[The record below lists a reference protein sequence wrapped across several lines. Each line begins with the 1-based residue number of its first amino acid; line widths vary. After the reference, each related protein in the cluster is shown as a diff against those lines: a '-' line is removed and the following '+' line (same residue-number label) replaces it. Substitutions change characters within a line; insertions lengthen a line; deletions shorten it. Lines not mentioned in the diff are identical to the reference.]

1 MKRTANKFDL
11 GSSIQYLSYYL
22 PQLAMDNN
30 LLAEQFVGK
39 KAKELFD
46 ISGVKT
52 RHVAAKG
59 VLGSDLAIS
68 ALELLQKEHPNF
80 SLKEIDFLIV
90 STLVLDYNS
99 PTTASVLHHKLG
111 LSSACGT
118 IDLPQGCSGFLYSLS
133 VAEAMITAGNARNVL
148 ILLGEVPTKAIH
160 SEDIVLRSIF
170 GDAGAA
176 IVVSENPTKSIG
188 KFTFATFGD
197 GFDFL
202 KVERGGGRNP
212 IDEAWI
218 KKYSDQENQLSFGR
232 IEMNGL
238 EVLRFALKEIP
249 GFLEQTLVKNG
260 LTISEIDFFIF
271 HQASAMILKSLQ
283 RKCNIPEHKFISNF
297 EDVGNTVSCSIPIAL
312 KKAADLGNFK
322 KGNKI
327 VLIGFGIGFSCIGT
341 VIEW

>member
-1 MKRTANKFDL
+1 LKLFAKIRKI
-11 GSSIQYLSYYL
+11 SHYL
-22 PQLAMDNN
+22 PGPPVSIESNSNN
-30 LLAEQFVGK
+30 CYHASQDE
-39 KAKELFD
+39 
-46 ISGVKT
+46 I
-52 RHVAAKG
+52 
-59 VLGSDLAIS
+59 GSDLAFK
-68 ALELLQKEHPNF
+68 AV
-80 SLKEIDFLIV
+80 LKLFNEYPEIDKREIDFLIV

-111 LSSACGT
+111 LSSTCGT

-133 VAEAMITAGNARNVL
+133 VADAMISAGNARNVL
-148 ILLGEVPTKAIH
+148 ILLGEVPSKAIH

-176 IVVSENPTKSIG
+176 IVVSENNTKAIG
-188 KFTFATFGD
+188 KFTFATFGN

-218 KKYSDQENQLSFGR
+218 NKYSDQVNQLSFGR

-249 GFLEQTLVKNG
+249 GFLEETLVKNG

-271 HQASAMILKSLQ
+271 HQASEMILKSLQ

-297 EDVGNTVSCSIPIAL
+297 EEVGNTVSCSIPIAL
-312 KKAADLGNFK
+312 ETAAALGNFK
-322 KGNKI
+322 KGDKI
-327 VLIGFGIGFSCIGT
+327 VLLGFGIGFSCIGT

>member
-1 MKRTANKFDL
+1 MKLFAKIRKI
-11 GSSIQYLSYYL
+11 SHYL
-22 PQLAMDNN
+22 PGPPVSIESNSNN
-30 LLAEQFVGK
+30 CYHASQDE
-39 KAKELFD
+39 
-46 ISGVKT
+46 I
-52 RHVAAKG
+52 
-59 VLGSDLAIS
+59 GSDLAFK
-68 ALELLQKEHPNF
+68 AV
-80 SLKEIDFLIV
+80 LKLFNEYPEIDKREIDFLIV

-111 LSSACGT
+111 LSSTCGT

-133 VAEAMITAGNARNVL
+133 VADAMISSGNARNVL
-148 ILLGEVPTKAIH
+148 ILLGEVPSKAIH

-176 IVVSENPTKSIG
+176 IVVSENNTKAIG
-188 KFTFATFGD
+188 KFTFATFGN

-202 KVERGGGRNP
+202 KVERGGGRHP

-218 KKYSDQENQLSFGR
+218 NKYSDQVNQLSFGR

-249 GFLEQTLVKNG
+249 GFLEETLVKNG

-271 HQASAMILKSLQ
+271 HQASEMILKSLQ

-297 EDVGNTVSCSIPIAL
+297 EEVGNTVSCSIPIAL
-312 KKAADLGNFK
+312 ETAAALGTFK
-322 KGNKI
+322 KGDKI
-327 VLIGFGIGFSCIGT
+327 VLLGFGIGFSCIGT

>member
-1 MKRTANKFDL
+1 MFAKIRK
-11 GSSIQYLSYYL
+11 ISYYL
-22 PQLAMDNN
+22 PGPPLSIESDNN
-30 LLAEQFVGK
+30 NRYYASQDE
-39 KAKELFD
+39 
-46 ISGVKT
+46 I
-52 RHVAAKG
+52 
-59 VLGSDLAIS
+59 GSDLAFK
-68 ALELLQKEHPNF
+68 AT
-80 SLKEIDFLIV
+80 LKLFNDYPEIDKREIDFLIV

-111 LSSACGT
+111 LSSTCGT

-133 VAEAMITAGNARNVL
+133 VAEAMISAGNARNVL

-176 IVVSENPTKSIG
+176 IVVSENNTKAIG
-188 KFTFATFGD
+188 KFTFATFGN

-218 KKYSDQENQLSFGR
+218 NKYSDQVNQLSFGR

-238 EVLRFALKEIP
+238 EVLRFVLKEIP

-271 HQASAMILKSLQ
+271 HQASALILKSLQ

-297 EDVGNTVSCSIPIAL
+297 EEVGNTVSCSIPIAL
-312 KKAADLGNFK
+312 ETAAAQGTFK
-322 KGNKI
+322 TGDKI
-327 VLIGFGIGFSCIGT
+327 VLLGFGIGFSCIGT

>member
-1 MKRTANKFDL
+1 MKLFAKIRK
-11 GSSIQYLSYYL
+11 ISYYL
-22 PQLAMDNN
+22 PGPPLSIDSNSNN
-30 LLAEQFVGK
+30 RYHASQDE
-39 KAKELFD
+39 
-46 ISGVKT
+46 I
-52 RHVAAKG
+52 
-59 VLGSDLAIS
+59 GSDLAFK
-68 ALELLQKEHPNF
+68 AT
-80 SLKEIDFLIV
+80 LKLFNEYPEIDKREIDFLIV

-111 LSSACGT
+111 LSSTCGT

-133 VAEAMITAGNARNVL
+133 VAEAMISAGNARNVL

-176 IVVSENPTKSIG
+176 IVVSENNTKAIG
-188 KFTFATFGD
+188 KFTFATFGN

-218 KKYSDQENQLSFGR
+218 NKYSDQVNQLSFGR

-238 EVLRFALKEIP
+238 EVLRFVLKEIP

-271 HQASAMILKSLQ
+271 HQASALILKSLQ

-297 EDVGNTVSCSIPIAL
+297 EEVGNTVSCSIPIAL
-312 KKAADLGNFK
+312 ETAAALGTFK
-322 KGNKI
+322 KGDKI
-327 VLIGFGIGFSCIGT
+327 VLLGFGIGFSCIGT

>member
-1 MKRTANKFDL
+1 MFAKIRKI
-11 GSSIQYLSYYL
+11 SHYL
-22 PQLAMDNN
+22 PGPPLSIESDNN
-30 LLAEQFVGK
+30 NRYYASQDE
-39 KAKELFD
+39 
-46 ISGVKT
+46 I
-52 RHVAAKG
+52 
-59 VLGSDLAIS
+59 GSDLAFK
-68 ALELLQKEHPNF
+68 AT
-80 SLKEIDFLIV
+80 LKLFNDYPEIDKREIDFLIV

-111 LSSACGT
+111 LSSTCGT

-133 VAEAMITAGNARNVL
+133 VAEAMISAGNARNVL

-176 IVVSENPTKSIG
+176 IVVSENNTKAIG
-188 KFTFATFGD
+188 KFTFATFGN

-218 KKYSDQENQLSFGR
+218 NKYSDQVNQLSFGR

-271 HQASAMILKSLQ
+271 HQASEMILKSLQ

-297 EDVGNTVSCSIPIAL
+297 EEVGNTVSCSIPIAL
-312 KKAADLGNFK
+312 ETAAALGTFK
-322 KGNKI
+322 KGDKI
-327 VLIGFGIGFSCIGT
+327 VLLGFGIGFSCIGT

>member
-1 MKRTANKFDL
+1 MFAKIRKI
-11 GSSIQYLSYYL
+11 SHYL
-22 PQLAMDNN
+22 PGLPVSIESNSNKCYHASQD
-30 LLAEQFVGK
+30 E
-39 KAKELFD
+39 
-46 ISGVKT
+46 I
-52 RHVAAKG
+52 
-59 VLGSDLAIS
+59 GSDLAFK
-68 ALELLQKEHPNF
+68 AV
-80 SLKEIDFLIV
+80 LKLFNEYPEIDKREIDFLIV

-111 LSSACGT
+111 LSSTCGT

-133 VAEAMITAGNARNVL
+133 VADAMISAGNARNVL
-148 ILLGEVPTKAIH
+148 ILLGEVPSKAIH

-176 IVVSENPTKSIG
+176 IVVSENNTKAIG
-188 KFTFATFGD
+188 KFTFATFGN

-202 KVERGGGRNP
+202 KVERGGGRHP

-218 KKYSDQENQLSFGR
+218 NKYSDQVNQLSFGR

-271 HQASAMILKSLQ
+271 HQASEMILKSLQ

-297 EDVGNTVSCSIPIAL
+297 EEVGNTVSCSIPIAL
-312 KKAADLGNFK
+312 ETAAALGNFK
-322 KGNKI
+322 KGDKI
-327 VLIGFGIGFSCIGT
+327 VLLGFGIGFSCIGT

>member
-1 MKRTANKFDL
+1 MFAKIRKI
-11 GSSIQYLSYYL
+11 SHYL
-22 PQLAMDNN
+22 PGPPLSIESDNN
-30 LLAEQFVGK
+30 NRYYASQDE
-39 KAKELFD
+39 
-46 ISGVKT
+46 I
-52 RHVAAKG
+52 
-59 VLGSDLAIS
+59 GSDLAFK
-68 ALELLQKEHPNF
+68 AV
-80 SLKEIDFLIV
+80 LKLFNEYPEIDKRDIDFLIV

-111 LSSACGT
+111 LSSTCGT

-133 VAEAMITAGNARNVL
+133 VAEAMISTGNARNVL

-176 IVVSENPTKSIG
+176 IVVSENNTKAIG
-188 KFTFATFGD
+188 KFTFATFGN

-218 KKYSDQENQLSFGR
+218 NKYSDQVNQLSFGR

-271 HQASAMILKSLQ
+271 HQASALILKSLQ

-297 EDVGNTVSCSIPIAL
+297 EEVGNTVSCSIPIAL
-312 KKAADLGNFK
+312 ETAAALGTFE
-322 KGNKI
+322 KGDKI
-327 VLIGFGIGFSCIGT
+327 VLLGFGIGFSCIGT

>member
-1 MKRTANKFDL
+1 MKLLAKIRK
-11 GSSIQYLSYYL
+11 ISYYL
-22 PQLAMDNN
+22 PGPPISIDGNSNN
-30 LLAEQFVGK
+30 RYHASQE
-39 KAKELFD
+39 E
-46 ISGVKT
+46 I
-52 RHVAAKG
+52 
-59 VLGSDLAIS
+59 GSDLAYK
-68 ALELLQKEHPNF
+68 AV
-80 SLKEIDFLIV
+80 LKLFNEFTEIDKCEIDFLIV
-90 STLVLDYNS
+90 STLVLDYYS

-111 LSSACGT
+111 LSSTCGA

-133 VAEAMITAGNARNVL
+133 VAEAMISAGNARNVL

-176 IVVSENPTKSIG
+176 IVVSENNTKAIG
-188 KFTFATFGD
+188 KFTFATFGN

-212 IDEAWI
+212 IDEAWLN
-218 KKYSDQENQLSFGR
+218 KYSDQVNQLSFGR

-238 EVLRFALKEIP
+238 EVLRFVLKEIP

-271 HQASAMILKSLQ
+271 HQASALILKSLQ

-297 EDVGNTVSCSIPIAL
+297 EEVGNTVSCSIPIAL
-312 KKAADLGNFK
+312 ETAAAQGTFK
-322 KGNKI
+322 TGDKI
-327 VLIGFGIGFSCIGT
+327 VLLGFGIGFSCIGT

>member
-1 MKRTANKFDL
+1 LFAKIRK
-11 GSSIQYLSYYL
+11 ISYYL
-22 PQLAMDNN
+22 PGPPVSIESNSNN
-30 LLAEQFVGK
+30 CYHASQDE
-39 KAKELFD
+39 
-46 ISGVKT
+46 I
-52 RHVAAKG
+52 
-59 VLGSDLAIS
+59 GSDLAFK
-68 ALELLQKEHPNF
+68 AV
-80 SLKEIDFLIV
+80 LKLFNEYPEIDKREIDFLIV

-111 LSSACGT
+111 LSSTCGT

-133 VAEAMITAGNARNVL
+133 VADAMISAGNARNVL

-176 IVVSENPTKSIG
+176 IVVSENNTKAIG
-188 KFTFATFGD
+188 KFTFATFGN

-202 KVERGGGRNP
+202 KVERGGGRHP

-218 KKYSDQENQLSFGR
+218 NKYSDQVNQLSFGR

-271 HQASAMILKSLQ
+271 HQASEMILKSLQ

-297 EDVGNTVSCSIPIAL
+297 EEVGNTVSCSIPIAL
-312 KKAADLGNFK
+312 ETAAALGTFK
-322 KGNKI
+322 KGDKI
-327 VLIGFGIGFSCIGT
+327 VLLGFGIGFSCIGT

>member
-1 MKRTANKFDL
+1 MKLLAKIRK
-11 GSSIQYLSYYL
+11 ISYYL
-22 PQLAMDNN
+22 PGPPISIDGNSNN
-30 LLAEQFVGK
+30 RYHASQE
-39 KAKELFD
+39 E
-46 ISGVKT
+46 I
-52 RHVAAKG
+52 
-59 VLGSDLAIS
+59 GSDLAYK
-68 ALELLQKEHPNF
+68 AV
-80 SLKEIDFLIV
+80 LKLFNEFTEIDKCEIDFLIV

-111 LSSACGT
+111 LSSTCGA

-133 VAEAMITAGNARNVL
+133 VAEAMISAGNARNVL

-176 IVVSENPTKSIG
+176 IVVSENNTKAIG
-188 KFTFATFGD
+188 KFTFATFGN

-212 IDEAWI
+212 IDEAWLN
-218 KKYSDQENQLSFGR
+218 KYSDQVNQLSFGR

-238 EVLRFALKEIP
+238 EVLRFVLKEIP

-271 HQASAMILKSLQ
+271 HQASALILKSLQ

-297 EDVGNTVSCSIPIAL
+297 EEVGNTVSCSIPIAL
-312 KKAADLGNFK
+312 ETAAAQGTFK
-322 KGNKI
+322 KGDKI
-327 VLIGFGIGFSCIGT
+327 VLLGFGIGFSCIGT

>member
-1 MKRTANKFDL
+1 MFAKIRK
-11 GSSIQYLSYYL
+11 ISYYL
-22 PQLAMDNN
+22 PGPPLSIDSNSNN
-30 LLAEQFVGK
+30 RYHASQDE
-39 KAKELFD
+39 
-46 ISGVKT
+46 I
-52 RHVAAKG
+52 
-59 VLGSDLAIS
+59 GSDLAYK
-68 ALELLQKEHPNF
+68 AV
-80 SLKEIDFLIV
+80 LKLFNDYPEIDKREIDFLIV

-111 LSSACGT
+111 LSSTCGT

-133 VAEAMITAGNARNVL
+133 VAEAMISAGNARNVL

-176 IVVSENPTKSIG
+176 IVVSENNTKAIG
-188 KFTFATFGD
+188 KFTFATFGN

-218 KKYSDQENQLSFGR
+218 NKYSDQVNQLSFGR

-238 EVLRFALKEIP
+238 EVLRFVLKEIP

-271 HQASAMILKSLQ
+271 HQASALILKSLQ

-297 EDVGNTVSCSIPIAL
+297 EEVGNTVSCSIPIAL
-312 KKAADLGNFK
+312 ETAAALGNFK
-322 KGNKI
+322 KGDKI
-327 VLIGFGIGFSCIGT
+327 VLLGFGIGFSCIGT

>member
-1 MKRTANKFDL
+1 MFAKIRK
-11 GSSIQYLSYYL
+11 ISYYL
-22 PQLAMDNN
+22 PGPPLSIDSNSNN
-30 LLAEQFVGK
+30 RYHASQDE
-39 KAKELFD
+39 
-46 ISGVKT
+46 I
-52 RHVAAKG
+52 
-59 VLGSDLAIS
+59 GSDLAYK
-68 ALELLQKEHPNF
+68 AV
-80 SLKEIDFLIV
+80 LKLFNDYPEIDKREIDFLIV

-111 LSSACGT
+111 LSSTCGT

-133 VAEAMITAGNARNVL
+133 VAEAMISAGNARNVL

-176 IVVSENPTKSIG
+176 IVVSENNTKAIG
-188 KFTFATFGD
+188 KFTFATFGN

-218 KKYSDQENQLSFGR
+218 NKYSDQVNQLSFGR

-271 HQASAMILKSLQ
+271 HQASALILKSLQ

-297 EDVGNTVSCSIPIAL
+297 EEVGNTVSCSIPIAL
-312 KKAADLGNFK
+312 ETAAALGTFK
-322 KGNKI
+322 KGDKI
-327 VLIGFGIGFSCIGT
+327 VLLGFGIGFSCIGT

>member
-1 MKRTANKFDL
+1 MFAKIRKI
-11 GSSIQYLSYYL
+11 SHYL
-22 PQLAMDNN
+22 PGPPLSIESDNN
-30 LLAEQFVGK
+30 NRYYASQDE
-39 KAKELFD
+39 
-46 ISGVKT
+46 I
-52 RHVAAKG
+52 
-59 VLGSDLAIS
+59 GSDLAFK
-68 ALELLQKEHPNF
+68 AV
-80 SLKEIDFLIV
+80 LKLFNEYPEIDKREIDFLIV

-111 LSSACGT
+111 LSSTCGT

-133 VAEAMITAGNARNVL
+133 VAEAMISAGNARNVL
-148 ILLGEVPTKAIH
+148 ILLGEVPSKAIH

-176 IVVSENPTKSIG
+176 IVVSENNTKAIG
-188 KFTFATFGD
+188 KFTFATFGN

-218 KKYSDQENQLSFGR
+218 NKYSDQVNQLSFGR

-271 HQASAMILKSLQ
+271 HQASALILKSLQ

-297 EDVGNTVSCSIPIAL
+297 EEVGNTVSCSIPIAL
-312 KKAADLGNFK
+312 ETAAALGTFK
-322 KGNKI
+322 KGDKI
-327 VLIGFGIGFSCIGT
+327 VLLGFGIGFSCIGT

>member
-1 MKRTANKFDL
+1 MFAKIRK
-11 GSSIQYLSYYL
+11 ISYYL
-22 PQLAMDNN
+22 PGPPLSIDSDNN
-30 LLAEQFVGK
+30 NRYHASLDE
-39 KAKELFD
+39 
-46 ISGVKT
+46 I
-52 RHVAAKG
+52 
-59 VLGSDLAIS
+59 GSDLAYK
-68 ALELLQKEHPNF
+68 AVLKLFNEF
-80 SLKEIDFLIV
+80 SEIDKCEIDFLIV

-111 LSSACGT
+111 LSSTCGT

-133 VAEAMITAGNARNVL
+133 VAEAMISAGNARNVL

-176 IVVSENPTKSIG
+176 IVVSENNTKAIG
-188 KFTFATFGD
+188 KFTFATFGN

-218 KKYSDQENQLSFGR
+218 NKYSDQVNQLSFGR

-271 HQASAMILKSLQ
+271 HQASALILKSLQ

-297 EDVGNTVSCSIPIAL
+297 EEVGNTVSCSIPIAL
-312 KKAADLGNFK
+312 ETAAAQGTFK
-322 KGNKI
+322 TGDKI
-327 VLIGFGIGFSCIGT
+327 VLLGFGIGFSCIGT

>member
-1 MKRTANKFDL
+1 MFAKIRK
-11 GSSIQYLSYYL
+11 ISYYL
-22 PQLAMDNN
+22 PGPPISIDGNSNN
-30 LLAEQFVGK
+30 RYHASQE
-39 KAKELFD
+39 E
-46 ISGVKT
+46 I
-52 RHVAAKG
+52 
-59 VLGSDLAIS
+59 GSDLAYK
-68 ALELLQKEHPNF
+68 AV
-80 SLKEIDFLIV
+80 LKLFNEFTEIDKCEIDFLIV
-90 STLVLDYNS
+90 STLVLDYYS

-111 LSSACGT
+111 LSSTCGA

-133 VAEAMITAGNARNVL
+133 VAEAMISAGNARNVL

-176 IVVSENPTKSIG
+176 IVVSENNTKAIG
-188 KFTFATFGD
+188 KFTFATFGN

-212 IDEAWI
+212 IDEAWLN
-218 KKYSDQENQLSFGR
+218 KYSDQVNQLSFGR

-238 EVLRFALKEIP
+238 EVLRFVLKEIP

-271 HQASAMILKSLQ
+271 HQASALILKSLQ

-297 EDVGNTVSCSIPIAL
+297 EEVGNTVSCSIPIAL
-312 KKAADLGNFK
+312 ETAAAQGTFK
-322 KGNKI
+322 TGDKI
-327 VLIGFGIGFSCIGT
+327 VLLGFGIGFSCIGT

>member
-1 MKRTANKFDL
+1 MKLFAKIRK
-11 GSSIQYLSYYL
+11 ISYYL
-22 PQLAMDNN
+22 PGPPLSIESDNN
-30 LLAEQFVGK
+30 NRYYASQDE
-39 KAKELFD
+39 
-46 ISGVKT
+46 I
-52 RHVAAKG
+52 
-59 VLGSDLAIS
+59 GSDLAFK
-68 ALELLQKEHPNF
+68 AT
-80 SLKEIDFLIV
+80 LKLFNDYPEIDKREIDFLIV

-111 LSSACGT
+111 LSSTCGT

-133 VAEAMITAGNARNVL
+133 VAEAMISAGNARNVL

-176 IVVSENPTKSIG
+176 IVVSENNTKAIG
-188 KFTFATFGD
+188 KFTFATFGN

-218 KKYSDQENQLSFGR
+218 NKYSDQVNQLSFGR

-271 HQASAMILKSLQ
+271 HQASALILKSLQ

-297 EDVGNTVSCSIPIAL
+297 EEVGNTVSCSIPIAL
-312 KKAADLGNFK
+312 EKAAALGTFK
-322 KGNKI
+322 KGDKI
-327 VLIGFGIGFSCIGT
+327 VLLGFGIGFSCIGT

>member
-1 MKRTANKFDL
+1 MFAKIRKI
-11 GSSIQYLSYYL
+11 SHYL
-22 PQLAMDNN
+22 PGPPLSIESDNN
-30 LLAEQFVGK
+30 NRYYASQDE
-39 KAKELFD
+39 
-46 ISGVKT
+46 I
-52 RHVAAKG
+52 
-59 VLGSDLAIS
+59 GSDLAFK
-68 ALELLQKEHPNF
+68 AV
-80 SLKEIDFLIV
+80 LKLFNEYPEIDKRDIDFLIV

-99 PTTASVLHHKLG
+99 PTTASVLHYKLG
-111 LSSACGT
+111 LSSTCGT

-133 VAEAMITAGNARNVL
+133 VAEAMISTGNARNVL

-176 IVVSENPTKSIG
+176 IVVSENNTKAIG
-188 KFTFATFGD
+188 KFTFATFGN

-212 IDEAWI
+212 IDKAWLN
-218 KKYSDQENQLSFGR
+218 KYSDQVNQLPFGR

-271 HQASAMILKSLQ
+271 HQASALILKSLQ

-297 EDVGNTVSCSIPIAL
+297 EEVGNTVSCSIPIAL
-312 KKAADLGNFK
+312 ETAAALGNFK
-322 KGNKI
+322 KGDKI
-327 VLIGFGIGFSCIGT
+327 VLLGFGIGFSCIGT

>member
-1 MKRTANKFDL
+1 MFAKIRK
-11 GSSIQYLSYYL
+11 ISYYL
-22 PQLAMDNN
+22 PGPPLSIDSNSNN
-30 LLAEQFVGK
+30 RYHASQDE
-39 KAKELFD
+39 
-46 ISGVKT
+46 I
-52 RHVAAKG
+52 
-59 VLGSDLAIS
+59 GSDLAYK
-68 ALELLQKEHPNF
+68 AV
-80 SLKEIDFLIV
+80 LKLFNDYPEIDKREIDFLIV

-111 LSSACGT
+111 LSSTCGT

-133 VAEAMITAGNARNVL
+133 VAEAMISAGNARNVL

-176 IVVSENPTKSIG
+176 IVVSENNTKAIG
-188 KFTFATFGD
+188 KFTFATFGN

-212 IDEAWI
+212 IDEAWLN
-218 KKYSDQENQLSFGR
+218 KYSDQVNQLSFGR

-271 HQASAMILKSLQ
+271 HQASALILKSLQ

-297 EDVGNTVSCSIPIAL
+297 EEVGNTVSCSIPIAL
-312 KKAADLGNFK
+312 ETAAAQGTFK
-322 KGNKI
+322 TGDKI
-327 VLIGFGIGFSCIGT
+327 VLLGFGIGFSCIGT

>member
-1 MKRTANKFDL
+1 MFAKIRKI
-11 GSSIQYLSYYL
+11 SHYL
-22 PQLAMDNN
+22 PGPPLSIESDNN
-30 LLAEQFVGK
+30 NRYYASQDE
-39 KAKELFD
+39 
-46 ISGVKT
+46 I
-52 RHVAAKG
+52 
-59 VLGSDLAIS
+59 GSDLAFK
-68 ALELLQKEHPNF
+68 AV
-80 SLKEIDFLIV
+80 LKLFNEYPEIDKRDIDFLIV

-111 LSSACGT
+111 LSSTCGT

-133 VAEAMITAGNARNVL
+133 VAEAMISVGNARNVL

-176 IVVSENPTKSIG
+176 IVVSENNTKAIG
-188 KFTFATFGD
+188 KFTFATFGN

-218 KKYSDQENQLSFGR
+218 NKYSDQVNQLSFGR

-271 HQASAMILKSLQ
+271 HQASALILKSLQ

-297 EDVGNTVSCSIPIAL
+297 EEVGNTVSCSIPIAL
-312 KKAADLGNFK
+312 ETAAALGTFK
-322 KGNKI
+322 KGDKI
-327 VLIGFGIGFSCIGT
+327 VLLGFGIGFSCIGT

>member
-1 MKRTANKFDL
+1 MFAKIRK
-11 GSSIQYLSYYL
+11 ISYYL
-22 PQLAMDNN
+22 PGPPLSIESDSNN
-30 LLAEQFVGK
+30 RYHASQDE
-39 KAKELFD
+39 
-46 ISGVKT
+46 I
-52 RHVAAKG
+52 
-59 VLGSDLAIS
+59 GSDLAFK
-68 ALELLQKEHPNF
+68 AT
-80 SLKEIDFLIV
+80 LKLFNEYPEIDKREIDFLIV

-111 LSSACGT
+111 LSSTCGT

-133 VAEAMITAGNARNVL
+133 VAEAMISAGNARNVL

-176 IVVSENPTKSIG
+176 IVVSENNTKAIG
-188 KFTFATFGD
+188 KFTFATFGN

-218 KKYSDQENQLSFGR
+218 NKYSDQVNQLSFGR

-271 HQASAMILKSLQ
+271 HQASALILKSLQ

-297 EDVGNTVSCSIPIAL
+297 EEVGNTVSCSIPIAL
-312 KKAADLGNFK
+312 ETAAALGTFE
-322 KGNKI
+322 KGDKI
-327 VLIGFGIGFSCIGT
+327 VLLGFGIGFSCIGT

>member
-1 MKRTANKFDL
+1 MFAKIRK
-11 GSSIQYLSYYL
+11 ISYYL
-22 PQLAMDNN
+22 PGPPLSIDSNSNN
-30 LLAEQFVGK
+30 RYHASQDE
-39 KAKELFD
+39 
-46 ISGVKT
+46 I
-52 RHVAAKG
+52 
-59 VLGSDLAIS
+59 GSDLAFK
-68 ALELLQKEHPNF
+68 AT
-80 SLKEIDFLIV
+80 LKLFNEYPEIDKREIDFLIV

-111 LSSACGT
+111 LSSTCGA

-133 VAEAMITAGNARNVL
+133 VAEAMISAGNARNVL

-176 IVVSENPTKSIG
+176 IVVSENNTKAIG
-188 KFTFATFGD
+188 KFTFATFGN

-212 IDEAWI
+212 IDEAWLN
-218 KKYSDQENQLSFGR
+218 KYSDQVNQLSFGR

-249 GFLEQTLVKNG
+249 GFLEQTLEKNG

-271 HQASAMILKSLQ
+271 HQASALILKSLQ

-297 EDVGNTVSCSIPIAL
+297 EEVGNTVSCSIPIAL
-312 KKAADLGNFK
+312 ETAAAQGTFK
-322 KGNKI
+322 TGDKI
-327 VLIGFGIGFSCIGT
+327 VLLGFGIGFSCIGT

>member
-1 MKRTANKFDL
+1 MKLFAKIRKI
-11 GSSIQYLSYYL
+11 SHYL
-22 PQLAMDNN
+22 PGPPLSIESDNN
-30 LLAEQFVGK
+30 NRYYASQDE
-39 KAKELFD
+39 
-46 ISGVKT
+46 I
-52 RHVAAKG
+52 
-59 VLGSDLAIS
+59 GSDLAFK
-68 ALELLQKEHPNF
+68 AV
-80 SLKEIDFLIV
+80 LKLFNEYPEIDKRDIDFLIV

-111 LSSACGT
+111 LSSTCGT

-133 VAEAMITAGNARNVL
+133 VAEAMISAGNARNVL

-176 IVVSENPTKSIG
+176 IVVSENNTKAIG
-188 KFTFATFGD
+188 KFTFATFGN

-218 KKYSDQENQLSFGR
+218 NKYSDQVNQLSFGR

-271 HQASAMILKSLQ
+271 HQASALILKSLQ

-297 EDVGNTVSCSIPIAL
+297 EEVGNTVSCSIPIAL
-312 KKAADLGNFK
+312 ETAAALGTFE
-322 KGNKI
+322 KGDKI
-327 VLIGFGIGFSCIGT
+327 VLLGFGIGFSCIGT

>member
-1 MKRTANKFDL
+1 MFAKIRK
-11 GSSIQYLSYYL
+11 ISYYL
-22 PQLAMDNN
+22 PGLPLSIENN
-30 LLAEQFVGK
+30 GNNCYHASLDE
-39 KAKELFD
+39 
-46 ISGVKT
+46 I
-52 RHVAAKG
+52 
-59 VLGSDLAIS
+59 GSDLAFK
-68 ALELLQKEHPNF
+68 AT
-80 SLKEIDFLIV
+80 LKLFNEYPEIDKREIDFLIV

-111 LSSACGT
+111 LSSTCGT

-133 VAEAMITAGNARNVL
+133 VAEAMISAGNARNVL

-176 IVVSENPTKSIG
+176 IVVSENNTKAIG
-188 KFTFATFGD
+188 KFAFATFGN

-212 IDEAWI
+212 IDESWI
-218 KKYSDQENQLSFGR
+218 NKYSDQVNQLSFGR

-249 GFLEQTLVKNG
+249 GFLVQTLVKNG

-271 HQASAMILKSLQ
+271 HQASAVILKSLQ

-297 EDVGNTVSCSIPIAL
+297 EEVGNTVSCSIPIAL
-312 KKAADLGNFK
+312 ETAAALGNFK
-322 KGNKI
+322 KGDKI
-327 VLIGFGIGFSCIGT
+327 VLLGFGIGFSCIGT

>member
-1 MKRTANKFDL
+1 LFAKIRK
-11 GSSIQYLSYYL
+11 ISYYL
-22 PQLAMDNN
+22 PGIPVSIESNSNN
-30 LLAEQFVGK
+30 LYHASQDE
-39 KAKELFD
+39 
-46 ISGVKT
+46 I
-52 RHVAAKG
+52 
-59 VLGSDLAIS
+59 GSDLAFKAVLNLFNEYPEID
-68 ALELLQKEHPNF
+68 KR
-80 SLKEIDFLIV
+80 EIDFLIV

-111 LSSACGT
+111 LSSTCGT

-133 VAEAMITAGNARNVL
+133 VAEAMISAGNARNVL
-148 ILLGEVPTKAIH
+148 ILLGEVPSKAIH
-160 SEDIVLRSIF
+160 SEDHVLRSIF

-176 IVVSENPTKSIG
+176 IVVSENHTKAIG
-188 KFTFATFGD
+188 KFTFATFGN

-202 KVERGGGRNP
+202 KVERGGGRHP

-218 KKYSDQENQLSFGR
+218 NKYSDQVNQLSFGR

-297 EDVGNTVSCSIPIAL
+297 EEVGNTVSCSIPIAL
-312 KKAADLGNFK
+312 ETAAALGTFK
-322 KGNKI
+322 KGDKI
-327 VLIGFGIGFSCIGT
+327 VLLGFGIGFSCIGT

>member
-1 MKRTANKFDL
+1 MFAKIRK
-11 GSSIQYLSYYL
+11 ISYYL
-22 PQLAMDNN
+22 PGPPLSIDSNSNN
-30 LLAEQFVGK
+30 RYHASQDE
-39 KAKELFD
+39 
-46 ISGVKT
+46 I
-52 RHVAAKG
+52 
-59 VLGSDLAIS
+59 GSDLAYK
-68 ALELLQKEHPNF
+68 AV
-80 SLKEIDFLIV
+80 LKLFNDYPEIDKREIDFLIV

-111 LSSACGT
+111 LSSTCGT

-133 VAEAMITAGNARNVL
+133 VAEAMISAGNARNVL

-176 IVVSENPTKSIG
+176 IVVSENNTKAIG
-188 KFTFATFGD
+188 KFTFATFGN

-212 IDEAWI
+212 IDEAWLN
-218 KKYSDQENQLSFGR
+218 KYSDQVNQLSFGR

-271 HQASAMILKSLQ
+271 HQASALILKSLQ

-297 EDVGNTVSCSIPIAL
+297 EEVGNTVSCSIPIAL
-312 KKAADLGNFK
+312 ETAAALGTFK
-322 KGNKI
+322 KGDKI
-327 VLIGFGIGFSCIGT
+327 VLLGFGIGFSCIGT

>member
-1 MKRTANKFDL
+1 MLAKIRK
-11 GSSIQYLSYYL
+11 ISYYL
-22 PQLAMDNN
+22 PGPPISIDGNSNN
-30 LLAEQFVGK
+30 RYHASQE
-39 KAKELFD
+39 E
-46 ISGVKT
+46 I
-52 RHVAAKG
+52 
-59 VLGSDLAIS
+59 GSDLAYK
-68 ALELLQKEHPNF
+68 AV
-80 SLKEIDFLIV
+80 LKLFNEFTEIDKCEIDFLIV

-111 LSSACGT
+111 LSSTCGT

-133 VAEAMITAGNARNVL
+133 VAEAMISTGNARNVL

-176 IVVSENPTKSIG
+176 IVVSENNTKAIG
-188 KFTFATFGD
+188 KFTFATFGN

-218 KKYSDQENQLSFGR
+218 NKYSDQVNQLSFGR

-238 EVLRFALKEIP
+238 EVLRFVLKEIP

-271 HQASAMILKSLQ
+271 HQASALILKSLQ

-297 EDVGNTVSCSIPIAL
+297 EEVGNTVSCSIPIAL
-312 KKAADLGNFK
+312 ETAAAQGTFK
-322 KGNKI
+322 TGDKI
-327 VLIGFGIGFSCIGT
+327 VLLGFGIGFSCIGT

>member
-1 MKRTANKFDL
+1 MKLFAKIRK
-11 GSSIQYLSYYL
+11 ISYYL
-22 PQLAMDNN
+22 PGPPLSIDSDNN
-30 LLAEQFVGK
+30 NRYHASLDE
-39 KAKELFD
+39 
-46 ISGVKT
+46 I
-52 RHVAAKG
+52 
-59 VLGSDLAIS
+59 GSDLAYK
-68 ALELLQKEHPNF
+68 AVLKLFNEF
-80 SLKEIDFLIV
+80 SEIDKCEIDFLIV

-111 LSSACGT
+111 LSSTCGT

-133 VAEAMITAGNARNVL
+133 VAEAMISAGNARNVL

-176 IVVSENPTKSIG
+176 IVVSENNTKAIG
-188 KFTFATFGD
+188 KFTFATFGN

-218 KKYSDQENQLSFGR
+218 NKYSDQVNQLSFGR

-271 HQASAMILKSLQ
+271 HQASALILKSLQ

-297 EDVGNTVSCSIPIAL
+297 EEVGNTVSCSIPIAL
-312 KKAADLGNFK
+312 ETAAAQGTFK
-322 KGNKI
+322 TGDKI
-327 VLIGFGIGFSCIGT
+327 VLLGFGIGFSCIGT

>member
-1 MKRTANKFDL
+1 MFAKIRK
-11 GSSIQYLSYYL
+11 ISYYL
-22 PQLAMDNN
+22 PGTPLSIDGTNN
-30 LLAEQFVGK
+30 NRYHASLDE
-39 KAKELFD
+39 
-46 ISGVKT
+46 I
-52 RHVAAKG
+52 
-59 VLGSDLAIS
+59 GSDLAYK
-68 ALELLQKEHPNF
+68 AVLKLFNEF
-80 SLKEIDFLIV
+80 SEIDKCEIDFLIV
-90 STLVLDYNS
+90 STLVLDYYS

-111 LSSACGT
+111 LSSTCGT

-133 VAEAMITAGNARNVL
+133 VAEAMISAGNARNVL

-176 IVVSENPTKSIG
+176 IVVSENNTKAIG
-188 KFTFATFGD
+188 KFTFATFGN

-218 KKYSDQENQLSFGR
+218 NKYSDQVNQLSFGR

-238 EVLRFALKEIP
+238 EVLRFVLKEIP

-271 HQASAMILKSLQ
+271 HQASALILKSLQ

-297 EDVGNTVSCSIPIAL
+297 EEVGNTVSCSIPIAL
-312 KKAADLGNFK
+312 ETAAALGNFK
-322 KGNKI
+322 KGDKI
-327 VLIGFGIGFSCIGT
+327 VLLGFGIGFSCIGT

>member
-1 MKRTANKFDL
+1 MKLFAKIRK
-11 GSSIQYLSYYL
+11 ISYYL
-22 PQLAMDNN
+22 PGPPLSIDSNSNN
-30 LLAEQFVGK
+30 RYHASQDE
-39 KAKELFD
+39 
-46 ISGVKT
+46 I
-52 RHVAAKG
+52 
-59 VLGSDLAIS
+59 GSDLAYK
-68 ALELLQKEHPNF
+68 AV
-80 SLKEIDFLIV
+80 LKLFNDYPEIDKREIDFLIV

-111 LSSACGT
+111 LSSTCGT

-133 VAEAMITAGNARNVL
+133 VAEAMISAGNARNVL

-160 SEDIVLRSIF
+160 SEDTVLRSIF

-176 IVVSENPTKSIG
+176 IVVSENNTKAIG
-188 KFTFATFGD
+188 KFTFATFGN

-218 KKYSDQENQLSFGR
+218 NKYSDQVNQLSFGR

-271 HQASAMILKSLQ
+271 HQASALILKSLQ

-297 EDVGNTVSCSIPIAL
+297 EEVGNTVSCSIPIAL
-312 KKAADLGNFK
+312 ETAAALGNFK
-322 KGNKI
+322 KGDKI
-327 VLIGFGIGFSCIGT
+327 VLLGFGIGFSCIGT

>member
-1 MKRTANKFDL
+1 MFAKIRK
-11 GSSIQYLSYYL
+11 ISYYL
-22 PQLAMDNN
+22 PGPPLSIDGTNN
-30 LLAEQFVGK
+30 NRYHASQDE
-39 KAKELFD
+39 
-46 ISGVKT
+46 I
-52 RHVAAKG
+52 
-59 VLGSDLAIS
+59 GSDLAYK
-68 ALELLQKEHPNF
+68 AV
-80 SLKEIDFLIV
+80 LKLFNEYPEIDKREIDFLIV

-111 LSSACGT
+111 LSSTCGT

-133 VAEAMITAGNARNVL
+133 VAEAMISAGNARNVL

-176 IVVSENPTKSIG
+176 IVVSENNTKAIG
-188 KFTFATFGD
+188 KFTFATFGN

-218 KKYSDQENQLSFGR
+218 NKYSDQVNQLSFGR

-238 EVLRFALKEIP
+238 EVLRFVLKEIP

-271 HQASAMILKSLQ
+271 HQASALILKSLQ

-297 EDVGNTVSCSIPIAL
+297 EEVGNTVSCSIPIAL
-312 KKAADLGNFK
+312 ETAAALGTFK
-322 KGNKI
+322 KGDKI
-327 VLIGFGIGFSCIGT
+327 VLLGFGIGFSCIGT

>member
-1 MKRTANKFDL
+1 MFAKIRKISYHL
-11 GSSIQYLSYYL
+11 PGPPLSIDSNSNNRYYAS
-22 PQLAMDNN
+22 QD
-30 LLAEQFVGK
+30 E
-39 KAKELFD
+39 
-46 ISGVKT
+46 I
-52 RHVAAKG
+52 
-59 VLGSDLAIS
+59 GSDLAFK
-68 ALELLQKEHPNF
+68 AV
-80 SLKEIDFLIV
+80 LKLFNEYPEIDKLDIDFLIV

-111 LSSACGT
+111 LSSTCGS

-133 VAEAMITAGNARNVL
+133 VAEAMISAGNARNVL

-160 SEDIVLRSIF
+160 SEDTVLRSIF

-176 IVVSENPTKSIG
+176 IVVSENNTKAIG
-188 KFTFATFGD
+188 KFTFATFGN

-212 IDEAWI
+212 IDKAWLN
-218 KKYSDQENQLSFGR
+218 KYSDQVNQLPFGR

-271 HQASAMILKSLQ
+271 HQASALILKSLQ

-297 EDVGNTVSCSIPIAL
+297 EEVGNTVSCSIPIAL
-312 KKAADLGNFK
+312 ETAAALGNFK
-322 KGNKI
+322 KGDKI
-327 VLIGFGIGFSCIGT
+327 VLLGFGIGFSCIGT

>member
-1 MKRTANKFDL
+1 MFAKIRK
-11 GSSIQYLSYYL
+11 ISYYL
-22 PQLAMDNN
+22 PGPPLSIESDNN
-30 LLAEQFVGK
+30 NRYYASQDE
-39 KAKELFD
+39 
-46 ISGVKT
+46 I
-52 RHVAAKG
+52 
-59 VLGSDLAIS
+59 GSDLAFK
-68 ALELLQKEHPNF
+68 AV
-80 SLKEIDFLIV
+80 LKLFNEYPEIDKRDIDFLIV

-111 LSSACGT
+111 LSSTCGT

-133 VAEAMITAGNARNVL
+133 VAEAMISVGNARNVL

-176 IVVSENPTKSIG
+176 IVVSENNTKAIG
-188 KFTFATFGD
+188 KFTFATFGN

-218 KKYSDQENQLSFGR
+218 NKYSDQVNQLSFGR

-238 EVLRFALKEIP
+238 EVLRFVLKEIP

-271 HQASAMILKSLQ
+271 HQASALILKSLQ

-297 EDVGNTVSCSIPIAL
+297 EEVGNTVSCSIPIAL
-312 KKAADLGNFK
+312 ETAAALGTFK
-322 KGNKI
+322 KGDKI
-327 VLIGFGIGFSCIGT
+327 VLLGFGIGFSCIGT

>member
-1 MKRTANKFDL
+1 MKLFAKIRK
-11 GSSIQYLSYYL
+11 ISYYL
-22 PQLAMDNN
+22 PGPPVSIENN
-30 LLAEQFVGK
+30 GNNCYHASLDE
-39 KAKELFD
+39 
-46 ISGVKT
+46 I
-52 RHVAAKG
+52 
-59 VLGSDLAIS
+59 GSDLAFK
-68 ALELLQKEHPNF
+68 AV
-80 SLKEIDFLIV
+80 LKLFNEYPEIDKREIDFLIV

-111 LSSACGT
+111 LSSTCGT

-133 VAEAMITAGNARNVL
+133 IAEAMISAGNASNVL

-176 IVVSENPTKSIG
+176 IVVSENNTKAIG
-188 KFTFATFGD
+188 KFTFATFGN

-202 KVERGGGRNP
+202 KVERGGGRHP

-218 KKYSDQENQLSFGR
+218 NKYSDQVNQLSFGR

-249 GFLEQTLVKNG
+249 GFLDQTLVKNG

-271 HQASAMILKSLQ
+271 HQASEMILKSLQ

-297 EDVGNTVSCSIPIAL
+297 EEVGNTVSCSIPIAL
-312 KKAADLGNFK
+312 ETAAALGTFK
-322 KGNKI
+322 KGDKI
-327 VLIGFGIGFSCIGT
+327 VLLGFGIGFSCIGT

>member
-1 MKRTANKFDL
+1 MFAKIRKI
-11 GSSIQYLSYYL
+11 SHYL
-22 PQLAMDNN
+22 PGPPLSIESNSNN
-30 LLAEQFVGK
+30 CYHASQDE
-39 KAKELFD
+39 
-46 ISGVKT
+46 I
-52 RHVAAKG
+52 
-59 VLGSDLAIS
+59 GSDLAFK
-68 ALELLQKEHPNF
+68 AT
-80 SLKEIDFLIV
+80 LKLFNEYPEIDKREIDFLIV

-111 LSSACGT
+111 LSSTCGT

-133 VAEAMITAGNARNVL
+133 VAEAMISTGNARNVL
-148 ILLGEVPTKAIH
+148 ILLGEVPSKAIH

-176 IVVSENPTKSIG
+176 IVVSENNTKAIG
-188 KFTFATFGD
+188 KFTFATFGN

-218 KKYSDQENQLSFGR
+218 NKYSDQVNQLSFGR

-271 HQASAMILKSLQ
+271 HQASALILKSLQ

-297 EDVGNTVSCSIPIAL
+297 EEVGNTVSCSIPIAL
-312 KKAADLGNFK
+312 EKAAALGTFK
-322 KGNKI
+322 KGDKI
-327 VLIGFGIGFSCIGT
+327 VLLGFGIGFSCIGT

>member
-1 MKRTANKFDL
+1 MNAKIRKI
-11 GSSIQYLSYYL
+11 SHYL
-22 PQLAMDNN
+22 PGLPVSIENN
-30 LLAEQFVGK
+30 SNNCYHASKDE
-39 KAKELFD
+39 
-46 ISGVKT
+46 I
-52 RHVAAKG
+52 
-59 VLGSDLAIS
+59 GSDLAFK
-68 ALELLQKEHPNF
+68 AV
-80 SLKEIDFLIV
+80 LKLFNEYPEIDKREIDFLIV

-111 LSSACGT
+111 LSSTCGT

-133 VAEAMITAGNARNVL
+133 VADAMISSGNARNVL
-148 ILLGEVPTKAIH
+148 ILLGEVPSKAIH

-176 IVVSENPTKSIG
+176 IVVSENNTKAIG
-188 KFTFATFGD
+188 KFTFATFGN

-202 KVERGGGRNP
+202 KVERGGGRHP

-218 KKYSDQENQLSFGR
+218 NKYSDQVNQLSFGR

-249 GFLEQTLVKNG
+249 GFLEQTLVNNG

-271 HQASAMILKSLQ
+271 HQASEMILKSLQ

-297 EDVGNTVSCSIPIAL
+297 EEVGNTVSCSIPIAL
-312 KKAADLGNFK
+312 ETAAALGTFK
-322 KGNKI
+322 KGDKI
-327 VLIGFGIGFSCIGT
+327 VLLGFGIGFSCIGT

>member
-1 MKRTANKFDL
+1 MFAKIRKI
-11 GSSIQYLSYYL
+11 SHYL
-22 PQLAMDNN
+22 PGPPLSIESNSNN
-30 LLAEQFVGK
+30 CYHASQDE
-39 KAKELFD
+39 
-46 ISGVKT
+46 I
-52 RHVAAKG
+52 
-59 VLGSDLAIS
+59 GSDLAFK
-68 ALELLQKEHPNF
+68 AT
-80 SLKEIDFLIV
+80 LKLFNEYPEIDKREIDFLIV

-111 LSSACGT
+111 LSSTCGT

-133 VAEAMITAGNARNVL
+133 VAEAMISAGNARNVL
-148 ILLGEVPTKAIH
+148 ILLGEVPSKAIH

-176 IVVSENPTKSIG
+176 IVVSENNTKAIG
-188 KFTFATFGD
+188 KFTFATFGN

-218 KKYSDQENQLSFGR
+218 NKYSDQVNQLSFGR

-271 HQASAMILKSLQ
+271 HQASALILKSLQ

-312 KKAADLGNFK
+312 ETAAALGNFK
-322 KGNKI
+322 KGDKI
-327 VLIGFGIGFSCIGT
+327 VLLAFGIGFSCIGT